1 MSKMSIFNIEA
12 NSKESYLVPLT
23 SKIGAMNVIQFAVLS
38 IDPGLI
44 YLYMWSRLEN
54 KISQ

>member
-12 NSKESYLVPLT
+12 NSKESYLVPLI

-44 YLYMWSRLEN
+44 YLY
-54 KISQ
+54 

>member
-12 NSKESYLVPLT
+12 NSKESYLVPLI

-38 IDPGLI
+38 IAPGLI
-44 YLYMWSRLEN
+44 IR
-54 KISQ
+54 